1 VRLGLFHKPLGWGP
15 LPMQSLTPTPTLP
28 LARVTMGGCRPLC
41 PQLLPTLSGTSEG
54 LISRIPEKRG
64 ETRVK
69 SQGVNYPGGK
79 MEVLA
84 RASPSKQQIF
94 ASDGVVRVFRSEVTL
109 VGFETSLRFLRASQ
123 SAGLLQEAALSSGFH
138 ATGKVDT
145 LQTSLA
151 PPHGLCGVA

>member
-1 VRLGLFHKPLGWGP
+1 
-15 LPMQSLTPTPTLP
+15 
-28 LARVTMGGCRPLC
+28 MGGCRPLC

-79 MEVLA
+79 MQVLA

-109 VGFETSLRFLRASQ
+109 VGFETSLRFLRVSH
-123 SAGLLQEAALSSGFH
+123 STGLLQEAALC
-138 ATGKVDT
+138 T
-145 LQTSLA
+145 LGIPRDGES
-151 PPHGLCGVA
+151 